1 MNQNQ
6 PRQETTGQ
14 TKTSEK
20 IKRDMD
26 YQLLMDTAVLAGEI
40 MLVAGAETYRVEDT
54 IRRMLQTSGFERCDV
69 FVVATGIMATL
80 ADWRVDTLSI
90 TRRVGEKNTNLG
102 NISDANDI
110 SRKYCSGEMTLKQAF
125 HDLKRIRS
133 QRYPVWLNYIC
144 MVLTAAFFTI
154 LLGGGWAESCF
165 AAMNGLIIVLGQV
178 INRRFQVNG
187 FVLNMAMSFLM
198 SFTCQ
203 GFARLP
209 GLALEMEPLIAGSIM
224 ALLPGVAITN
234 AIRDTL
240 QGDYMSGAARVIEA
254 FVIAASLGVGVG
266 AGLAFGGTVFGGG
279 V

>member
-1 MNQNQ
+1 MEENKNI
-6 PRQETTGQ
+6 P
-14 TKTSEK
+14 EK
-20 IKRDMD
+20 MD

-54 IRRMLQTSGFERCDV
+54 IYRMLKTSGFERCDV

-80 ADWRVDTLSI
+80 ADWRVDTISI

-102 NISDANDI
+102 NISDVNEI
-110 SRKYCSGEMTLKQAF
+110 SRRYCGGEITLKQAF
-125 HDLKRIRS
+125 HNLKRIQS
-133 QRYPVWLNYIC
+133 KRYPIWLNYIC
-144 MVLTAAFFTI
+144 MILTAAFFTL

-165 AAMNGLIIVLGQV
+165 ASVNGLFIVFSQM
-178 INRRFQVNG
+178 INRKFKING
-187 FVLNMAMSFLM
+187 FVLNMAVSFLM

-203 GFARLP
+203 GFAKLP
-209 GLALEMEPLIAGSIM
+209 GITLDMELLIAGSIM

-266 AGLAFGGTVFGGG
+266 AGLSFGGFVFGGEF
-279 V
+279 